1 MAVAFKT
8 QKIEFSNEIGP
19 KDETL
24 TFTFASTVKS
34 AGAAISGFRF
44 DFVGQDIVVDVVEAR
59 ATVTTRSANSV
70 QVNVH
75 CHFADEKR
83 NAPYSGRIDVLASAE
98 L

>member
-34 AGAAISGFRF
+34 AGAAISGSRP
-44 DFVGQDIVVDVVEAR
+44 R
-59 ATVTTRSANSV
+59 ATCDNPAAR
-70 QVNVH
+70 Q
-75 CHFADEKR
+75 E
-83 NAPYSGRIDVLASAE
+83 
-98 L
+98 